1 MSSTVHKSSALKI
14 QGLTV
19 HYDGMPALWDIN
31 LEIPRGK
38 IVGIIGPNG
47 AGKSTLI
54 KALLGLVKP
63 VSGAVFL
70 NGKPL
75 QASRG
80 KIAYIPQK
88 ESVDWDFP
96 ITVKELVLMG
106 RYPKRGLF
114 TWMKKEDKKA
124 AEHALELVGM
134 HEFKDR
140 QISELSGGQQQRV
153 FLARA
158 LLQDADIYFL
168 DEPLSG
174 VDHASEE
181 IIMALLRKMRDEGKT
196 IFMVHHD
203 LNSVDLYFDWLIF
216 LNVRLVA
223 TGPKSEVFTKRYMQ
237 ETYGK
242 SFMLYDETIKLS
254 QNKL

>member
-1 MSSTVHKSSALKI
+1 VSSTVHKSSALKI